1 MLSYLT
7 NNNNNKLELFRI
19 FFSFPNRYYGLD
31 LNCFIF
37 VFVTFQL
44 NYFDIIIKGKNFFI

>member
-7 NNNNNKLELFRI
+7 NNNNNNKLELFRI

-31 LNCFIF
+31 LNCF
-37 VFVTFQL
+37 
-44 NYFDIIIKGKNFFI
+44 